1 MAQTEKPVKMSKLLR
16 QKAQEFLSFPEN
28 SDSLLQ
34 IIKHFQSGAD
44 TASCLLALEL
54 IFSSLLRD
62 RKICFEIEPLKTI
75 ERTPENN
82 HRQWLVDMFE
92 ECFGKIV
99 NCMDHDNSKLSMLG

>member
-1 MAQTEKPVKMSKLLR
+1 MAQTEKPLKMSKLLR

-28 SDSLLQ
+28 TDSLLQ
-34 IIKHFQSGAD
+34 IVKHFESGAD

-82 HRQWLVDMFE
+82 QRKWLVQMFE

-99 NCMDHDNSKLSMLG
+99 NCMEHENSKLSMLG